1 MKVRI
6 KGNFIRYRLSKSEV
20 EDLSL
25 TGIVKETTCLGV
37 NNFFTYSLVSKDGI
51 ENLEANFMDG
61 NLIIFLPKENAQNW
75 FTNSKVGY
83 RSTVKID
90 EKNILVLLVEKDFQ
104 CLDETE
110 EDQSNNYPN
119 PIAKE

>member
-6 KGNFIRYRLSKSEV
+6 KGNFIRYRLSKLEV
-20 EDLSL
+20 EALSL
-25 TGIVKETTCLGV
+25 TGIVKETTCFGI
-37 NNFFTYSLVSKDGI
+37 NNLFSYSLVSKDGI
-51 ENLEANFMDG
+51 DNLEANFTNG
-61 NLIIFLPKENAQNW
+61 NLIIFLPKENAHNW
-75 FTNSKVGY
+75 FANSKVGY

>member
-1 MKVRI
+1 MLFR
-6 KGNFIRYRLSKSEV
+6 S
-20 EDLSL
+20 
-25 TGIVKETTCLGV
+25 
-37 NNFFTYSLVSKDGI
+37 
-51 ENLEANFMDG
+51 DG

>member
-20 EDLSL
+20 EALSL
-25 TGIVKETTCLGV
+25 TGVVKETTCFGI
-37 NNFFTYSLVSKDGI
+37 NNLFTYSLESKDGI
-51 ENLEANFMDG
+51 ENLEANFMNG
-61 NLIIFLPKENAQNW
+61 NLIIFLPKEYSHSW